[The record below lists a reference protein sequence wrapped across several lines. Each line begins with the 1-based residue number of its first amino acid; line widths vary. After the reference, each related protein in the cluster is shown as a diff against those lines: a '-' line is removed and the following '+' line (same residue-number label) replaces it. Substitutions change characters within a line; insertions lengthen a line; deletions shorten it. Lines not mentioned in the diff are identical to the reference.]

1 MLGASL
7 WTKVEG
13 LETVARP
20 PRPGKKKPPNSS
32 EELGLG

>member
-13 LETVARP
+13 LETNIVARP
-20 PRPGKKKPPNSS
+20 PRPGKKKASMT
-32 EELGLG
+32 